1 MTENS
6 VNNALP
12 NEAQRIVPIRE
23 KYDGALLPF
32 SYTLKLD
39 ATIIDRRSKKELHSV
54 IGAKAVEVGNKL
66 LAIHPSGG
74 RLRISQSGL
83 VLGFEDD
90 RWVVIGAVS
99 ASEWFATSENLET

>member
-1 MTENS
+1 MTEKS
-6 VNNALP
+6 DHNALP

-23 KYDGALLPF
+23 TYEGPLLPF

-39 ATIIDRRSKKELHSV
+39 ATIIDRKNKQELQSV
-54 IGAKAVEVGNKL
+54 IGPKAVEVGNKL

-74 RLRISQSGL
+74 RLRISQTGL
-83 VLGFEDD
+83 VLGYEED

-99 ASEWFATSENLET
+99 ASEWFATTENREL

>member
-1 MTENS
+1 MPDESTS
-6 VNNALP
+6 KSLP
-12 NEAQRIVPIRE
+12 SEAPRIIPIRE

-39 ATIIDRRSKKELHSV
+39 GTIIDRKSKHELQTV
-54 IGAKAVEVGNKL
+54 IGEKGLEVGKRL

-83 VLGFEDD
+83 VLGYKEE
-90 RWVVIGAVS
+90 RWVVIGAVC
-99 ASEWFATSENLET
+99 ATEWFSTTG

>member
-1 MTENS
+1 MSEKSTQK
-6 VNNALP
+6 ALP

-23 KYDGALLPF
+23 MYDGALLPF

-39 ATIIDRRSKKELHSV
+39 ATITDRKSKQELHAV
-54 IGAKAVEVGNKL
+54 IGDKAVEVGNKL

-74 RLRISQSGL
+74 RLRISQTGL
-83 VLGFEDD
+83 VLGYEED

-99 ASEWFATSENLET
+99 ASQWFATSEKQNP